1 MNKLVMCSLRGEN
14 SITNDEATLHIE
26 KTGSENNSYHLFI
39 KLVFRSFTE
48 ETSRMLSWSI

>member
-1 MNKLVMCSLRGEN
+1 MCSLRGEN

-26 KTGSENNSYHLFI
+26 KTGSESNSYHLFI

-48 ETSRMLSWSI
+48 ETSRMLSGSI